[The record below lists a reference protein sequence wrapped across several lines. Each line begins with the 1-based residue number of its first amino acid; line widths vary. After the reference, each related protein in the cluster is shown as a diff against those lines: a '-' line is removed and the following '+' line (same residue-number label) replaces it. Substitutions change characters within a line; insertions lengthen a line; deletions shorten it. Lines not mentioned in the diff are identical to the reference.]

1 MCGRYY
7 FDIDEEELKEIVQE
21 VQNNTSKDFNT
32 GEIYP
37 TNVAPIITPE
47 SAILAKWGFPKWDG
61 KGLVINAR
69 VETLAERKMFKNLIN
84 TKRCIVP
91 ASAYFEWK
99 EVSDN
104 TKLKTKYIIRKP
116 NSILYMAGLYN
127 TFKNHNKQLSLFDD
141 DYEDTIQFTI
151 ITKEANPSVSFIH
164 NRMPLIFSKEEMQ
177 AYLQGKDLHELLY
190 NNKIILEYAI
200 S

>member
-7 FDIDEEELKEIVQE
+7 FDVDDEELKEVVQK
-21 VQNNTSKDFNT
+21 VQNNENMDFNT

-37 TNVAPIITPE
+37 TNVTPIITAE
-47 SAILAKWGFPKWDG
+47 NIILAKWGFPNPKR
-61 KGLVINAR
+61 KGYIINAR
-69 VETLAERKMFKNLIN
+69 VETLMEKYMFKNLVN

-99 EVSDN
+99 IISDN
-104 TKLKTKYIIRKP
+104 SKQKTKYIIRKP

>member
-7 FDIDEEELKEIVQE
+7 FDVDDEELKEVVQK
-21 VQNNTSKDFNT
+21 VQNNENKDFNT

-37 TNVAPIITPE
+37 TNVTPIITAE
-47 SAILAKWGFPKWDG
+47 NIILAKWGFPNPKR
-61 KGLVINAR
+61 KGYIINAR
-69 VETLAERKMFKNLIN
+69 VETLMEKYMFKNLVN

-99 EVSDN
+99 IISDN
-104 TKLKTKYIIRKP
+104 SKQKTKYIIRKP